1 MTVVVVLMF
10 KDGLMLFDYV
20 VGLTQGGPA
29 GATESVA
36 LLIYNHGFKEMKFSY
51 SIAES
56 IILCILVC
64 TISFIQIA
72 VNNKKKVY

>member
-1 MTVVVVLMF
+1 
-10 KDGLMLFDYV
+10 
-20 VGLTQGGPA
+20 
-29 GATESVA
+29 
-36 LLIYNHGFKEMKFSY
+36 MKFSY
-51 SIAES
+51 GIAES